1 MLDLIQKARGYKLNA
16 GALDDLRAAG
26 VPGPIVDELQ
36 PLQDRKFGSKAQL
49 MVALQGCG
57 DEVARR
63 PYVGRIVAS
72 ARVLRP
78 LRILRYIGSYWEEFA
93 ARSRLVR
100 PPWNYLMLRPFF
112 LALWLRGRWWAFAAL
127 AKARGK
133 PPIGQASNANVE
145 GFAHNRKQVLSFLEG
160 HRNRT
165 ESLMNV
171 LRAIQGVDFAKARVL
186 CVGPRNEAEV
196 RLLHLYGFDR
206 KNVEAIDLFSYSPL
220 IRLMDM
226 NSLEYGDDSFDIY
239 YSSAVIKYSPDIRRT
254 ISESLRVT
262 RSGGLMAFGF
272 MYGDPG
278 SLIPTGS
285 ELNGGVR
292 ELLGLYGT
300 HVEHVFW
307 HDEFPYAP
315 GDTRAAVIFRIRK

>member
-1 MLDLIQKARGYKLNA
+1 M
-16 GALDDLRAAG
+16 
-26 VPGPIVDELQ
+26 
-36 PLQDRKFGSKAQL
+36 S
-49 MVALQGCG
+49 ALQGCG
-57 DEVARR
+57 DEVARG
-63 PYVGRIVAS
+63 PYVARIVAS

-78 LRILRYIGSYWEEFA
+78 QRVVRYVSSNWEEFV
-93 ARSRLVR
+93 ARSRFV
-100 PPWNYLMLRPFF
+100 PAGWNYLMLRP
-112 LALWLRGRWWAFAAL
+112 LSLSLWLRVRWWMLAAT
-127 AKARGK
+127 ARIRGR
-133 PPIGQASNANVE
+133 PAIRQAGNANVE

-165 ESLMNV
+165 ESLMNA
-171 LRAIQGVDFAKARVL
+171 LRAIQGVDFAQARIL
-186 CVGPRNEAEV
+186 CVGPRNEGEV
-196 RLLHLYGFDR
+196 RLLHLYGFQR
-206 KNVEAIDLFSYSPL
+206 SNVEAIDLFSYSPL

-226 NSLEYGDDSFDIY
+226 NSLEYGADAFDIY

-254 ISESLRVT
+254 VSESLRVT
-262 RSGGLMAFGF
+262 RSGGLMVFGF

-292 ELLGLYGT
+292 ELLDLYGT

>member
-1 MLDLIQKARGYKLNA
+1 MLELIEKARGYKLNA
-16 GALDDLRAAG
+16 SALDDLRAAG
-26 VPGPIVDELQ
+26 VPGAVVDG
-36 PLQDRKFGSKAQL
+36 LQDLRDKKFGSRAQL

-57 DEVARR
+57 DEVGRG

-78 LRILRYIGSYWEEFA
+78 LRVMRYVSSNWEMFV
-93 ARSRLVR
+93 ARSRFVR
-100 PPWNYLMLRPFF
+100 PAWDYLMLRPLF
-112 LALWLRGRWWAFAAL
+112 LSLWLRGRWWWFAAV
-127 AKARGK
+127 AKAKGRE
-133 PPIGQASNANVE
+133 PISQVPNANVE
-145 GFAHNRKQVLSFLEG
+145 GFVHNRKQVLSFLEG

-165 ESLMNV
+165 EGLMNV
-171 LRAIQGVDFAKARVL
+171 LRTIQGVDIANARVL

-196 RLLHLYGFDR
+196 LLLHRYGFQR
-206 KNVEAIDLFSYSPL
+206 RNVEAIDLFSYSPL

-226 NSLEYGDDSFDIY
+226 NSLEYGDDSFDLY

-254 ISESLRVT
+254 VSESLRVT

-272 MYGDPG
+272 MYGEPG

-292 ELLGLYGT
+292 ELLALYAGY
-300 HVEHVFW
+300 VEHVFW

-315 GDTRAAVIFRIRK
+315 GDTRATVVFRIKK

>member
-1 MLDLIQKARGYKLNA
+1 MLGVVEKARGYKLNA
-16 GALDDLRAAG
+16 GALADLRDSG
-26 VPGPIVDELQ
+26 VPGPIVDLLQ
-36 PLQDRKFGSKAQL
+36 PLQDKKFGSKAQL
-49 MVALQGCG
+49 LVALRDCG
-57 DEVARR
+57 DDVARS

-72 ARVLRP
+72 ARILRAQRVLRY
-78 LRILRYIGSYWEEFA
+78 LASRWEDSV
-93 ARSRLVR
+93 ARSRFV
-100 PPWNYLMLRPFF
+100 PGIWNYLMLRPLF
-112 LALWLRGRWWAFAAL
+112 LFLWLRGRWWWFAAL
-127 AKARGK
+127 AKARGRSA
-133 PPIGQASNANVE
+133 IGQSNNANVE

-171 LRAIQGVDFAKARVL
+171 LRTIQGIDIAQSRVL

-196 RLLHLYGFDR
+196 RLLHLYGFR
-206 KNVEAIDLFSYSPL
+206 PGSIEAIDLFSYSPL

-226 NSLEYGDDSFDIY
+226 NSLQYGDDSFDVY
-239 YSSAVIKYSPDIRRT
+239 YSSAVIKYSPDIRQT
-254 ISESLRVT
+254 VSESLRVT
-262 RSGGLMAFGF
+262 RSGGLMVFGF

-278 SLIPTGS
+278 SLIPSGS

-292 ELLGLYGT
+292 ELLALYGA

-315 GDTRAAVIFRIRK
+315 GDTRAGVIFRMRK